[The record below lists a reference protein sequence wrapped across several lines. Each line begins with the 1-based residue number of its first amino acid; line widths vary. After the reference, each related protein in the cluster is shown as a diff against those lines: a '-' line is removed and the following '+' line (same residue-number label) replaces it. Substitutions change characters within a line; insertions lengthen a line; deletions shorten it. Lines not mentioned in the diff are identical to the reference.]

1 MTIARKHPIANWLL
15 LPPADQRRA
24 LDKVIT
30 FRDESDDPMASGLP
44 DAAIDWWWQEELPRL
59 VTRPDV
65 RRQVEERIDELVT
78 QQSDI
83 AAGLDQTTKALLQR
97 LQFLQS
103 EVARLEGVLA

>member
-1 MTIARKHPIANWLL
+1 MTISRMHPVANWVRLA
-15 LPPADQRRA
+15 PHEHRRA
-24 LDKVIT
+24 LDRVLA
-30 FRDESDDPMASGLP
+30 FRDTSPDPMASGLP
-44 DAAIDWWWQEELPRL
+44 EAAVRWFWTEELPRL
-59 VTRPDV
+59 VTRPEV

-83 AAGLDQTTKALLQR
+83 AAGLDQTTKALLER

>member
-15 LPPADQRRA
+15 LAPADQRRA
-24 LDKVIT
+24 LDKVLQL
-30 FRDESDDPMASGLP
+30 RDESDNPMASGLP
-44 DAAIDWWWQEELPRL
+44 PAAERWFWDEELPRL
-59 VTRPDV
+59 ITRPDV

-83 AAGLDQTTKALLQR
+83 AAGLDQTTKSLLER
-97 LQFLQS
+97 LQALQF